1 MGYLEL
7 NALAGNKRS
16 AVGKKGLDTSTPL
29 AAWQRMRRI
38 RTQYLALEVKG
49 TSKIFMVML
58 PCDISVLKLF
68 LVEQL
73 QTPQKKVYQQKK
85 CSS

>member
-1 MGYLEL
+1 MGYLKL

-16 AVGKKGLDTSTPL
+16 AVCNKGLDTSPPL
-29 AAWQRMRRI
+29 AAWQRMRSVRA
-38 RTQYLALEVKG
+38 QYLALEVEG

-58 PCDISVLKLF
+58 PCDISVPKLF

-73 QTPQKKVYQQKK
+73 QTPLDKVYQQKK
-85 CSS
+85 RSS